1 MNTQAP
7 ERETALPR
15 SPGTRPLRRVFLAL
29 CWIAG
34 LHLLLQATAAAQGIC
49 DRTPQVRDEILITVG
64 IESRRAGETAPE
76 DCAEVTT
83 AHLARVRSLWLGN
96 ADITALQEND
106 FSGLVSLQSIV
117 LTENFLTELPEGIF
131 RGLSSLNELFL
142 HYNSLSALPEGI
154 FQGLGDLTF
163 LVLEDNSLTALP
175 EGVFRGL
182 DNLEYL
188 DMSGNS
194 ISALPEGV
202 FRGLGKLEVLDLWG
216 NPFKELPEGVFQ
228 GLDSLERLY
237 LNRNHLQE
245 LPERLFRALDSL
257 RILWLTSNSLIRLP
271 PGIFRGLD
279 SIDGLYLSRNSLS
292 ELPKDVFQGLD
303 TLKSLTFFT
312 NILQNLPPGIFD
324 GLDSLS
330 YLNMNSNPI
339 QELPEGIFDDVLD
352 TLGSEY
358 DFAGIAILTGRLS
371 VPSHLKAGLAFD
383 SPGQQASEGA
393 TVRVGV
399 TLSRAAPVTVRVPY
413 TVGIGGA
420 LSGLGGLSPPPDRG
434 LLFTAGEMR
443 REIVFTLPE
452 EAGTQGTRTVVLT
465 LGTPPEIG
473 LRRSDGGGPDAPYL
487 DSESLILRPGEGA
500 VHTVT
505 VSDSDPEERETFCL
519 SLWGGKPCSAAAVLP
534 HAVVGPLGESVAR
547 TELVLTNR
555 APREGACEAAVLFDR
570 GTGPAGAVSFDGRF
584 PEGNLLRTT
593 IPRGGAEVL
602 TLEAPGGE
610 VSRTGA
616 VHVFTRSPCTA
627 SSLKVQGRILTE
639 NPGSGEVEEMVSL
652 PAQSPQD
659 WLGDGDC
666 RVLTGVF
673 GNGRDVVLA
682 AVTTQPDHPAPPG
695 TSLGLHAFDLTGKF
709 LRPLPGLEISGA
721 QQVLSMGRW
730 NQPLIIEACLNVPG
744 TGSPFRLAATAIGSK
759 ASGSGVQYGVES
771 LAGGAGP

>member
-1 MNTQAP
+1 MDTELP
-7 ERETALPR
+7 ERETTF
-15 SPGTRPLRRVFLAL
+15 SRPSRTGSIRRVLLAL

-34 LHLLLQATAAAQGIC
+34 LHPMLDTAAAQGIC
-49 DRTPQVRDEILITVG
+49 DRTPQVRDEILDKVA
-64 IESRRAGETAPE
+64 IESRRLGTDWPE

-106 FSGLVSLQSIV
+106 FSGLVSLQSII

-131 RGLSSLNELFL
+131 RGLSSLNELIL

-245 LPERLFRALDSL
+245 LPERLFRGLDSL
-257 RILWLTSNSLIRLP
+257 RILWLTRNSLIRLP
-271 PGIFRGLD
+271 PGIFRELD
-279 SIDGLYLSRNSLS
+279 SIEGLFLSRNVLS
-292 ELPKDVFQGLD
+292 ELPEDLFQGLD
-303 TLKSLTFFT
+303 TLKALTFFA
-312 NILQNLPPGIFD
+312 NLLKSLPREIFD

-330 YLNMNSNPI
+330 YLHMNSNPI

-358 DFAGIAILTGRLS
+358 DFAGITILAGRL
-371 VPSHLKAGLAFD
+371 VPPSHLKAGLAFD

-399 TLSRAAPVTVRVPY
+399 TLSLAAPVTVRVPY
-413 TVGIGGA
+413 TVGF
-420 LSGLGGLSPPPDRG
+420 SGTGSEVRGLSPPPDRG
-434 LLFTAGEMR
+434 LLFPAGETR
-443 REIVFTLPE
+443 REITFTLPE
-452 EAGTQGTRTVVLT
+452 QDGTQGTRSVVLT
-465 LGTPPEIG
+465 LGTSSEIG
-473 LRRSDGGGPDAPYL
+473 IRRSDGRGPDAPYL
-487 DSESLILRPGEGA
+487 DSEDLVYRRAEDA

-505 VSDSDPEERETFCL
+505 ISDAPPESREPFCF
-519 SLWGGKPCSAAAVLP
+519 SLWGGARCWTAAVLP
-534 HAVVGPLGESVAR
+534 HAVAGPLGGSMAR
-547 TELVLTNR
+547 TEVVLTNR
-555 APREGACEAAVLFDR
+555 DPGAGSCEAAVLFGR
-570 GTGPAGAVSFDGRF
+570 GTGPTGAVSFDGRF

-593 IPRGGAEVL
+593 VPRGGAQIL
-602 TLEAPGGE
+602 TLQGPEGE
-610 VSRTGA
+610 GARTGA
-616 VHVFTRSPCTA
+616 VHLFIRSPCSD
-627 SSLKVQGRILTE
+627 SSLKVEGRILME
-639 NPGSGEVEEMVSL
+639 NAASGEIEELVSL
-652 PAQSPQD
+652 PSQPPEE

-673 GNGRDVVLA
+673 GNGRDLVLSVA
-682 AVTTQPDHPAPPG
+682 TAEPNHPAPPG
-695 TSLGLHAFDLTGKF
+695 TTLDLQAFDLTGTF
-709 LRPLPGLEISGA
+709 LRVLPPLEISGA
-721 QQVLSMGRW
+721 QRVLSLGRW
-730 NQPLIIEACLNVPG
+730 GRPLVIEACLNVPG
-744 TGSPFRLAATAIGSK
+744 TRSSFRLAVTAISSK
-759 ASGSGVQYGVES
+759 DSGSGAQYGIES
-771 LAGGAGP
+771 LPGGPGP

>member
-1 MNTQAP
+1 MLGD
-7 ERETALPR
+7 TA
-15 SPGTRPLRRVFLAL
+15 V
-29 CWIAG
+29 
-34 LHLLLQATAAAQGIC
+34 AQGIC
-49 DRTPQVRDEILITVG
+49 DRTPQVRDEILVHVG
-64 IESRRAGETAPE
+64 IESRRAGETAPTG
-76 DCAEVTT
+76 CAEVTT
-83 AHLARVRSLWLGN
+83 THLARVRSLWLGSAN
-96 ADITALQEND
+96 ITALQEND

-175 EGVFRGL
+175 EGVFQGL
-182 DNLEYL
+182 DNLELL

-194 ISALPEGV
+194 LSTWPEGV
-202 FRGLGKLEVLDLWG
+202 FQGLGKLEVLDLWG
-216 NPFKELPEGVFQ
+216 NPFRELPEGVFQ
-228 GLDSLERLY
+228 GLASLKILY

-245 LPERLFRALDSL
+245 LPEGIFRDLNSL

-292 ELPKDVFQGLD
+292 ELPKDLFQGLD

-312 NILQNLPPGIFD
+312 NLLQSLPRGIFD

-330 YLNMNSNPI
+330 YLIMNSNPI

-358 DFAGIAILTGRLS
+358 DFAGLAILTGRLS
-371 VPSHLKAGLAFD
+371 VPSHLMADLAFD

-420 LSGLGGLSPPPDRG
+420 LGGLGGLSPPPDRG

-443 REIVFTLPE
+443 REIIFTLPE
-452 EAGTQGTRTVVLT
+452 EAGTQGTRRVVLT
-465 LGTPPEIG
+465 LGKSSEIG
-473 LRRSDGGGPDAPYL
+473 IRRSDGSDPDAPYL
-487 DSESLILRPGEGA
+487 DSESLVDRPAEGS

-505 VSDSDPEERETFCL
+505 VSDADPESREPYCL
-519 SLWGGKPCSAAAVLP
+519 SLWSGAPCSTLAVLP
-534 HAVVGPLGESVAR
+534 HAIVGPLGESITR
-547 TELVLTNR
+547 TEVVLTNR
-555 APREGACEAAVLFDR
+555 DPRAGECEAAVLFSR
-570 GTGPAGAVSFDGRF
+570 GTGPSGGVSFDGRF

-593 IPRGGAEVL
+593 IPRGSAQVL
-602 TLEAPGGE
+602 TLEASEGE
-610 VSRTGA
+610 ASQTGA
-616 VHVFTRSPCTA
+616 VHVFTRSPCSTE
-627 SSLKVQGRILTE
+627 SLKVEGRILME
-639 NPGSGEVEEMVSL
+639 NPASGEIEELVSL
-652 PAQSPQD
+652 PSQSPQD

-673 GNGRDVVLA
+673 GNGRDVVLSV
-682 AVTTQPDHPAPPG
+682 VTAEPDHPALPG
-695 TSLGLHAFDLTGKF
+695 TTLDLHIFDLTGKL
-709 LRPLPGLEISGA
+709 LRPLTSLEISGA
-721 QQVLSMGRW
+721 QQVLSTGRW
-730 NQPLIIEACLNVPG
+730 NRPLVIEACLNVPG
-744 TGSPFRLAATAIGSK
+744 TRSPFRLAVTAIGSR
-759 ASGSGVQYGVES
+759 ASGSSTQYEVES
-771 LAGGAGP
+771 LPGGPGP